1 MQLQVIRGT
10 TCTQD
15 YLFTAIVFPLYCR
28 FDPGNEEAL
37 SLFNGGDVTGFAKAA
52 HPLVSVFLYRFVKY
66 SDDLIEASENYQSP
80 ETDSYY
86 DVWGTDDDSG

>member
-1 MQLQVIRGT
+1 M
-10 TCTQD
+10 
-15 YLFTAIVFPLYCR
+15 
-28 FDPGNEEAL
+28 
-37 SLFNGGDVTGFAKAA
+37 TGFAKAA